1 MPATGGSGFTVKL
14 YASTNTTY
22 TSGTQLGNIT
32 SVTIGDE
39 ERTAIDITSTDS
51 SGGFMEFVQG
61 LINPGSITLDTNYYG
76 GASGTQSYANIRSLF
91 AVTTSLYWTIVGAGG
106 GGLFQVQGFMTRPGN
121 IAFPIDGKAAI
132 TGITIKASGA
142 PTFTTAAA

>member
-22 TSGTQLGNIT
+22 TTGTQLGNIT

-51 SGGFMEFVQG
+51 AGGHKEYT
-61 LINPGSITLDTNYYG
+61 PGVIDPGVITIDTNYYG
-76 GASGTQSYANIRSLF
+76 GASGTQSYANIRTLF
-91 AVTTSLYWTIVGAGG
+91 AVTSSLYWTVVGAGG
-106 GGLFQVQGFMTRPGN
+106 GGFFQVQGLMTRPGN
-121 IAFPIDGKAAI
+121 ISFPIDGKAAI

-142 PTFTTAAA
+142 PTFTTAVV